1 MDIKKVIMDKK
12 TQAYLDFLRFSIN
25 ENTEVPSS
33 AKNIDWEGLL
43 QFGTK
48 QCVRGVLFLG
58 MKKLGTAWAVVG
70 IGISH
75 QEGERAG
82 LP

>member
-1 MDIKKVIMDKK
+1 MDKK

-33 AKNIDWEGLL
+33 ARNIDWEGLL

-58 MKKLGTAWAVVG
+58 MKKLGTTNNHPSFEQLGQWLASVSAIKKANVQV
-70 IGISH
+70 
-75 QEGERAG
+75 
-82 LP
+82 